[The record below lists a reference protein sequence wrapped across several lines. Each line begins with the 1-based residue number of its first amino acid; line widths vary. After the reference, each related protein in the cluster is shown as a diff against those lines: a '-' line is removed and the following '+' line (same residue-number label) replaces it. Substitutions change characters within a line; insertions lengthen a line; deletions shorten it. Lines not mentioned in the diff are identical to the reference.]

1 LQFSIFT
8 VSLPYVIATFLIG
21 YLLGSIPFGMIVTG
35 LAGTGDIRN
44 VGSGNIGATNVL
56 RTGRKGLAVA
66 TLVGDMLKGTAAV
79 VLVNWFTGS
88 EMPEYGLAAGAGAV
102 FGHVYPIWLKFKG
115 GKGVATYIGVL
126 IAVSWPIA
134 AAFGMIWGAV
144 AALSRYSSLSGL
156 VASAATPVL
165 LWFFA
170 GGKPAVLFLILTALV
185 WIKHRGN
192 LTRLRAGTEPKIGS
206 KTAAAAPPGA

>member
-1 LQFSIFT
+1 MSP
-8 VSLPYVIATFLIG
+8 PYVIATFLFG
-21 YLLGSIPFGMIVTG
+21 YLLGSIPFGLILTG

-66 TLVGDMLKGTAAV
+66 TLAGDMLKGTAAV
-79 VLVNWFTGS
+79 LLVNWFTGT
-88 EMPEYGLAAGAGAV
+88 EMPEYGLVAGAGAV

-134 AAFGMIWGAV
+134 AAFGVIWGAV
-144 AALSRYSSLSGL
+144 AALTRYSSLSGL
-156 VASAATPVL
+156 IASAATPVL
-165 LWFFA
+165 LWFCV
-170 GGKPAVLFLILTALV
+170 GPKPAVLFLILTALV

-192 LTRLRAGTEPKIGS
+192 LARLRAGTEPKIGS
-206 KTAAAAPPGA
+206 KMAAATPPGA

>member
-1 LQFSIFT
+1 LQYF
-8 VSLPYVIATFLIG
+8 IATFLFG
-21 YLLGSIPFGMIVTG
+21 YLLGSIPFGLILTR
-35 LAGTGDIRN
+35 LAGTGDIRS

-66 TLVGDMLKGTAAV
+66 TLVGDILKGTAAV
-79 VLVNWFTGS
+79 LLVNWSTGPA
-88 EMPEYGLAAGAGAV
+88 MPEYGLVAGLGAV
-102 FGHVYPIWLKFKG
+102 IGHVYPIWLKFKG

-126 IAVSWPIA
+126 IAISWPIA
-134 AAFGMIWGAV
+134 AAFGVIWGSV
-144 AALSRYSSLSGL
+144 AALTRYSSLSGL
-156 VASAATPVL
+156 VASAATPML

-192 LTRLRAGTEPKIGS
+192 IARLRAGTEPKIGS
-206 KTAAAAPPGA
+206 KTAAAPPGA